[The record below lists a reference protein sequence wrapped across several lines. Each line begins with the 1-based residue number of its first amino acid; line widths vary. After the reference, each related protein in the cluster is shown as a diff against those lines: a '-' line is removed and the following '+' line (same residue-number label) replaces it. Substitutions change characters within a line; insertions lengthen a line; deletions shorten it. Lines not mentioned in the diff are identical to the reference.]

1 MTINSFDVRPHVILC
16 CGRVVAVTMSDRY
29 DFTWWKPCDPGRK
42 RSLSLAIKGT
52 PSRRFASRSVEGCD
66 TRGRCGGRAALPGR
80 PEVQPAVDSSPLYV
94 NNYLRCGQVG
104 GNMTMLKLLLS

>member
-66 TRGRCGGRAALPGR
+66 TRGRCGGGVRRELNSSRAEGGR
-80 PEVQPAVDSSPLYV
+80 RCLAGQRFNRLLTLPLYT
-94 NNYLRCGQVG
+94 LII
-104 GNMTMLKLLLS
+104 T